1 MPIVPEFVIVS
12 QNFILEERD
21 EDVSRSGPGPDQNLI
36 VTVFNSLCL

>member
-1 MPIVPEFVIVS
+1 MLIVLEFVMVS

-36 VTVFNSLCL
+36 VTAFNCL